1 MGRDGV
7 VADGGR
13 GAGDE
18 PGRRSA
24 RELFLEGEPVPARVV
39 RPPILNS
46 WQRSRLWGVDTDR
59 IETPYNPDLDPHSKL
74 SAAAGPVLDR
84 LAATLA
90 DSPMSLILTDAK
102 SRIRERRVGNRDLSG
117 HLDAISLAP
126 GFSYAEEF
134 VGTNG
139 IGTAI
144 EDGRTAC
151 VFGPEHFSE
160 RLQRVS
166 CAAAPIRNPTSGRI
180 IGLVDLTSWR
190 ATASPLMVALVE
202 EAAADIE
209 GRLLDLA
216 TLRERALLDAFVTG
230 RRGPG
235 RLLVAV
241 ADDCFMADAAASE
254 LLGPADHRLLRERA
268 AGLARGGAADLQLQD
283 GRSVLA
289 RARPVEA
296 PGTGGNAGYVV
307 EIQVL
312 PARAPEATAPP
323 APPQVRLPG
332 LAGRSPA
339 WRSVVQR
346 LTTLAAAGR
355 WTLLRGEQ
363 GTGKLALVRA
373 VHRQQL
379 TGRRLTVHDCAQ
391 AGRGTAAW
399 LRGVARALDTD
410 GADTVVL
417 RHLDALPDTAVA
429 ALDGL
434 LRAAADR
441 PGWVVALSAP
451 RDPAA
456 DADPR
461 PARNFLSEATL
472 PPLRLR
478 PDDVAPLV
486 PVLLARHA
494 GGSDVQCSEQALRT
508 LARANW
514 PGNVRQLEGS
524 LRYALAHH
532 SGPWIEETDL
542 PPSLLSHAQHPLTA
556 WEQTERDMIVQALL
570 DNGGDK
576 SKAAKAL
583 GISRATMYRKIT
595 GYQISIGGP
604 GSAG

>member
-1 MGRDGV
+1 M
-7 VADGGR
+7 
-13 GAGDE
+13 
-18 PGRRSA
+18 
-24 RELFLEGEPVPARVV
+24 RE
-39 RPPILNS
+39 PILNS

-59 IETPYNPDLDPHSKL
+59 IETPYDPDLDPHSKL
-74 SAAAGPVLDR
+74 SAAAAPVLDR
-84 LAATLA
+84 LAGTLA
-90 DSPMSLILTDAK
+90 DSPISLILTDAK
-102 SRIRERRVGNRDLSG
+102 SRIRQRRVGNRELSG

-151 VFGPEHFSE
+151 VFGSEHFSE

-190 ATASPLMVALVE
+190 ATASPLMVALVQ

-241 ADDCFMADAAASE
+241 ADDCFMADATASE

-283 GRSVLA
+283 GRSVRA

-312 PARAPEATAPP
+312 PARSPETAGPP
-323 APPQVRLPG
+323 PPPPQVRLPG
-332 LAGRSPA
+332 LAGRSAA
-339 WRSVVQR
+339 WRSLVHR
-346 LTTLAAAGR
+346 ITAFAEGGR
-355 WTLLRGEQ
+355 WTLVAGEQ
-363 GTGKLALVRA
+363 GVGKLALVRA
-373 VHRQQL
+373 VHRHQFP
-379 TGRRLTVHDCAQ
+379 GRRLTVHDCAR
-391 AGRGTAAW
+391 AGRSTASW
-399 LRGVARALDTD
+399 LRAVARTLDTD
-410 GADTVVL
+410 GTETLVL
-417 RHLDALPDTAVA
+417 RHFDLLPATAVA

-451 RDPAA
+451 RDRAA
-456 DADPR
+456 EGDAR
-461 PARNFLSEATL
+461 PARNFPSEVTV

-486 PVLLARHA
+486 PLLLARHA
-494 GGSDVQCSEQALRT
+494 NGSDVQCSGPALRALT
-508 LARANW
+508 QANW

-524 LRYALAHH
+524 LRYALAHR
-532 SGPWIEETDL
+532 SGPWIEESDL

-556 WEQTERDMIVQALL
+556 WEQTERDMIVRALL
-570 DNGGDK
+570 DHGGDK
-576 SKAAKAL
+576 SRAAKAL

-595 GYQISIGGP
+595 GYQISIGGGAGGP
-604 GSAG
+604 SAAD

>member
-1 MGRDGV
+1 
-7 VADGGR
+7 
-13 GAGDE
+13 
-18 PGRRSA
+18 
-24 RELFLEGEPVPARVV
+24 
-39 RPPILNS
+39 
-46 WQRSRLWGVDTDR
+46 
-59 IETPYNPDLDPHSKL
+59 
-74 SAAAGPVLDR
+74 
-84 LAATLA
+84 
-90 DSPMSLILTDAK
+90 
-102 SRIRERRVGNRDLSG
+102 
-117 HLDAISLAP
+117 
-126 GFSYAEEF
+126 
-134 VGTNG
+134 
-139 IGTAI
+139 
-144 EDGRTAC
+144 
-151 VFGPEHFSE
+151 VFGSEHFSE

-190 ATASPLMVALVE
+190 ATASPLMVALAQ

-241 ADDCFMADAAASE
+241 ADDCFMADATASE

-268 AGLARGGAADLQLQD
+268 AGLARDGAADLQLHD
-283 GRSVLA
+283 GRSVRA

-312 PARAPEATAPP
+312 PAPSPKAAGPVVPP
-323 APPQVRLPG
+323 LPARLPG
-332 LAGRSPA
+332 LAGRSAA
-339 WRSVVQR
+339 WRSVVHR
-346 LTTLAAAGR
+346 LMALSSEGR
-355 WTLLRGEQ
+355 WTLVTGEQ
-363 GTGKLALVRA
+363 GTGKLALARA
-373 VHRQQL
+373 VHRQQFP
-379 TGRRLTVHDCAQ
+379 GRGLSMHDCAQ

-399 LRGVARALDTD
+399 LRSVAAALDAD
-410 GADTVVL
+410 GAGTVVL
-417 RHLDALPDTAVA
+417 HHLDQLPGSAAA

-434 LRAAADR
+434 LRAAAGR
-441 PGWVVALSAP
+441 PGWVVALSAS
-451 RDPAA
+451 RDGVAGGDHRAA
-456 DADPR
+456 RTFP
-461 PARNFLSEATL
+461 SEAVL

-494 GGSDVQCSEQALRT
+494 GGGDVQCSVQALRT
-508 LARANW
+508 LTRAGW

-556 WEQTERDMIVQALL
+556 WEQAERDMIVQALL
-570 DNGGDK
+570 DHGGDK

-583 GISRATMYRKIT
+583 GISRATMYRRIT
-595 GYQISIGGP
+595 GYQISIGGGPGP
-604 GSAG
+604 GSGSVGGPPAAQ